1 MSDASR
7 EALAALLADPATAPV
22 LALLDRDGEA
32 ARVVGGAVRDALLG
46 RRLGDIDIAT
56 TAVPDEVARR
66 AAAAGIKAVPTGVD
80 HGTLTLI
87 AHGRTVEVTTLR
99 RDLETDGRHAVVAFG
114 RDWAADARRRD
125 FTLNA
130 LSLSRDGTVHDDVG
144 GLADLAARRVRFIG
158 DPAARIREDY
168 LRSLRFFRFHAAFG
182 AGAPDAAALAAIVA
196 LRGGLATL
204 SRERVRAELLK
215 LMAAPGAAAMARVMA
230 ERGILT
236 PLLAGVPRLDRLD
249 RLLAIETALGRAPDA
264 LLRLGALTLFVTEDA
279 ARLRARLRLANA
291 EAARLAAMAAAHPRL
306 APADGDAAARTA
318 LYRLGPAAFADRVLL
333 AWADSGAPPDDAA
346 WRALL
351 GLPQRWTAPV
361 FPIDGHALAA
371 HGVAGPR
378 LGALL
383 GRLEEEWI
391 AAGFPADAAW
401 PQAAIA
407 RALALPKG

>member
-1 MSDASR
+1 M
-7 EALAALLADPATAPV
+7 
-22 LALLDRDGEA
+22 
-32 ARVVGGAVRDALLG
+32 
-46 RRLGDIDIAT
+46 
-56 TAVPDEVARR
+56 
-66 AAAAGIKAVPTGVD
+66 
-80 HGTLTLI
+80 
-87 AHGRTVEVTTLR
+87 
-99 RDLETDGRHAVVAFG
+99 
-114 RDWAADARRRD
+114 
-125 FTLNA
+125 
-130 LSLSRDGTVHDDVG
+130 HDDVG

-236 PLLAGVPRLDRLD
+236 PLLAGRAAPRPARPPPRHRDGARP
-249 RLLAIETALGRAPDA
+249 RAGCAAPPRRPDPV
-264 LLRLGALTLFVTEDA
+264 RHRGC
-279 ARLRARLRLANA
+279 
-291 EAARLAAMAAAHPRL
+291 
-306 APADGDAAARTA
+306 
-318 LYRLGPAAFADRVLL
+318 GPAARAAPPRERRGGAPRRHGRRPPAPRTGGRGRGGADRALPPRPGSVRRPRPPGL
-333 AWADSGAPPDDAA
+333 GRFRAPPDDAA